1 MKEMGVTRKQL
12 TEVFKQQYDITPSE
26 YLIQV
31 RISASKKMLQEG
43 DSIQDAFLLEV
54 TITSLLSMI
63 TSIEKLV

>member
-1 MKEMGVTRKQL
+1 MGVTRKHL

-31 RISASKKMLQEG
+31 RISASKKMLQE
-43 DSIQDAFLLEV
+43 DYSIQDAFLLEV

>member
-1 MKEMGVTRKQL
+1 MGVTRKQL